1 MIKGFAC
8 KRTEALF
15 RDGTCHK
22 QFRPFRQQAERK
34 LQMLHSAERVNDLLM
49 PPGNQLEKLTGNLE
63 GRWSIRINR
72 QFRLVF
78 EWDDESACARNV
90 YIDDYH

>member
-1 MIKGFAC
+1 
-8 KRTEALF
+8 
-15 RDGTCHK
+15 
-22 QFRPFRQQAERK
+22 
-34 LQMLHSAERVNDLLM
+34 MLHSAEQVDDLLM
-49 PPGNQLEKLTGNLE
+49 PPGNRLERLKGNLA

-78 EWDDESACARNV
+78 EWDDESACAHNV